1 MITHVVDS
9 DWVVDYLKGR
19 DGALGLLTP
28 LVREGS
34 LATTII
40 NYAEILEG
48 LQEEEDAARPYR
60 QAFSQFLEGVP
71 ILGLDISTADTFADL
86 RSDLRRRGQL
96 ISDHDLWIASTAL
109 RHDLTLVSRDRH
121 FERIPDLR
129 RHQQSPA

>member
-48 LQEEEDAARPYR
+48 LLEEEDAARPYR

-71 ILGLDISTADTFADL
+71 ILELDIRLAPARPADF
-86 RSDLRRRGQL
+86 R
-96 ISDHDLWIASTAL
+96 
-109 RHDLTLVSRDRH
+109 
-121 FERIPDLR
+121 P
-129 RHQQSPA
+129 